1 MAWRILVTGATGC
14 LGHEIVRRLHHREVE
29 FVAACR
35 QERTFPDDIKLL
47 NIDFNEPALLEQ
59 AFRDVDVLFLLVP
72 FSEGMVSM
80 AANAIGAARRAGVQ
94 LIVRSSIC
102 GADANS
108 AYLFLKSEGE
118 INDLLLSSGV
128 PSVIVQGQSFM
139 QNFERHYAS
148 ALQQGA
154 LFLPESE
161 GRTAFLDAGDMAC
174 VIAEILVNPFT
185 HVGKTYSITGGRAL
199 SNAEALAILSLQA
212 RKRIS
217 YVPITDEAAR
227 KAMMKNNASEW
238 WIDFMMSRHRLV
250 REGFASEVTTTF
262 KDLMKREPRT
272 FEDFCEEIGIS
283 YAPKSTTI
291 NLNLR

>member
-1 MAWRILVTGATGC
+1 M
-14 LGHEIVRRLHHREVE
+14 RRLHHREVE

-47 NIDFNEPALLEQ
+47 TIDYAEPASLEQ
-59 AFRDVDVLFLLVP
+59 AFRDVDVLFLLIP
-72 FSEGMVSM
+72 FSESMVSH

-94 LIVRSSIC
+94 LIVRSSIV

-108 AYLFLKSEGE
+108 PYLFLRSEGE

-128 PSVIVQGQSFM
+128 PSVLVQGQSFM
-139 QNFERHYAS
+139 QNFERHYGS
-148 ALQQGA
+148 ALEHGA
-154 LFLPESE
+154 LFLPEGE

-185 HVGKTYSITGGRAL
+185 HLGKVYSITGRRAL
-199 SNAEALAILSLQA
+199 SNAEALAILSLHA

-217 YVPITDEAAR
+217 YVPITVEAAR
-227 KAMMKNNASEW
+227 KAMMKNHASDW
-238 WIDFMMSRHRLV
+238 WIDFMMSRHQAV
-250 REGFASEVTTTF
+250 REGATAEVTKTF

-272 FEDFCEEIGIS
+272 FEDFSEEIGMS
-283 YAPKSTTI
+283 YAPKSSAAD
-291 NLNLR
+291 LNLR